1 MGLLATRPSRLV
13 HLFDMDEDL
22 GAYLR
27 GQQVL
32 GPDVYKHHEQAILNA
47 RPIPASGRQIAA
59 KPPIDVT
66 AWIVWERDGL
76 QIIRTAAQAWA
87 GRDVLVAIRDVRWPV
102 LGVWLAAQDVRRR

>member
-1 MGLLATRPSRLV
+1 
-13 HLFDMDEDL
+13 LFDMNEDL
-22 GAYLR
+22 GAFLR

-32 GPDVYKHHEQAILNA
+32 GPDVHKHHEQKILNA

-59 KPPIDVT
+59 KPPIDVS
-66 AWIVWERDGL
+66 AWVVWERDGL
-76 QIIRTAAQAWA
+76 QIIQTAAQAWA